1 MLQKKF
7 EKKNFCGL
15 PGEIFLTP
23 GQTETNNFFPWPE
36 DLRFHDVSN
45 ISKCAE
51 PKIEVTVNTFHV
63 NKRKKNEY
71 MNL

>member
-1 MLQKKF
+1 MKKKIF
-7 EKKNFCGL
+7 AVSRARF
-15 PGEIFLTP
+15 FLTP